1 MSRTRKTRPPFLRA
15 LDVTD
20 TRVTFSE
27 SHDHR
32 AGGCDLPSLA
42 DARSLYLADNRAYNR
57 LTCNYDWHSHASAC
71 GCPMCTM
78 QVERRSERRR
88 SRHGAKREANI
99 ARNAHARGELV
110 DA

>member
-15 LDVTD
+15 LDVRD

-32 AGGCDLPSLA
+32 NGECDLPSLE
-42 DARSLYLADNRAYNR
+42 DARKMHLNDNRAYHR
-57 LTCNYDWHSHASAC
+57 LNCTYDWYSHASAC
-71 GCPMCTM
+71 GCGMCTM
-78 QVERRSERRR
+78 RFERRQERRR
-88 SRHGAKREANI
+88 SRHEAKAQ
-99 ARNAHARGELV
+99 ARSTRFQHAHGELV